1 MRHILLAAEVV
12 GATLLMLA
20 IATPPACAQTLGDV
34 TAATGIHSTLARQGV
49 SRTRSMPDAVNR
61 RPATSTQQTPG
72 DGGAGAGVGSWVAG
86 SSAGRGNASSAWLQ
100 GGSGWATGGAAGARA
115 PGNRRPRS

>member
-20 IATPPACAQTLGDV
+20 IATTPACAQSLGDV

-49 SRTRSMPDAVNR
+49 SSRARSMPDTMNR
-61 RPATSTQQTPG
+61 RPATSTQQMPG
-72 DGGAGAGVGSWVAG
+72 DGSAGSWVAG
-86 SSAGRGNASSAWLQ
+86 SSVGRGNASSAWLQ
-100 GGSGWATGGAAGARA
+100 GGSGWAAGGAAGARA